1 MDQNSPGLD
10 DERRSHY
17 RIDDDV
23 YLEYLVLGQDEANT
37 AVGEFENQ
45 RETHFNPLNQLQA
58 ITIRNRSL
66 LESIRAQWPAVG
78 QYLSSVD
85 ERIQLLAHAIAQD
98 QVGVPIV
105 PNESVNLSAGGLS
118 FASEQPL
125 EPEALL
131 EFSIIIVPSYLHIYA
146 LGKVVYCHAQTRTAN
161 ESYPYRIGVEFTHLH
176 SADRDALIR
185 HVQDKQAMF
194 TN

>member
-1 MDQNSPGLD
+1 MVQNSTGLG
-10 DERRSHY
+10 DERRHHY

-23 YLEYLVLGQDEANT
+23 YLEYLVLGADEAQS
-37 AVGEFENQ
+37 AVGEFESQ
-45 RETHFNPLNQLQA
+45 RDTHFNPLNQLQA
-58 ITIRNRSL
+58 ITIRNRGL
-66 LESIRAQWPAVG
+66 LESIRRQWPDVG
-78 QYLSSVD
+78 HYLTCVD

-146 LGKVVYCHAQTRTAN
+146 LGKVVYCHTQTRTADAAH
-161 ESYPYRIGVEFTHLH
+161 PYRIGVEFTHLH
-176 SADRDALIR
+176 GADKDALLR
-185 HVQDKQAMF
+185 HVQDKQSPQP
-194 TN
+194 N